1 MFCYKC
7 RSLAQ
12 FDADGI
18 RHSDLAQIG
27 DVRPQ
32 QIFTALSRLTGPS
45 IPEPD
50 KD

>member
-7 RSLAQ
+7 RSLAH

-18 RHSDLAQIG
+18 RHRDLAQIG
-27 DVRPQ
+27 GVRPQ
-32 QIFTALSRLTGPS
+32 QISPALPRLTGPS